1 MADSLDNYVAPG
13 TLPVF
18 VEQLLNLW
26 LSVRGPLV
34 APVLQFAINV
44 CLVMVT
50 MLFVERIFMCG
61 VMVFIKLLRR
71 TPESVYKFEP
81 LRDDLEFGNS
91 SYHMVLVKISSLAP
105 SSNLVTVHIS
115 GIQFLSIPPH
125 IMTCPLWYQVYQLSI
140 QAACGLSWP
149 ADRVIIQV
157 LDDSTDPTT
166 KVPHDLS
173 SFSMLRFP
181 GSWPGGPLI

>member
-1 MADSLDNYVAPG
+1 
-13 TLPVF
+13 VF

-91 SYHMVLVKISSLAP
+91 SYPMVLVQIPMYNEREVCHLVKISSLAP